1 MKVEMEAPGEEQG
14 DLLGDLTRRRANI
27 VAVESG
33 EPRGVEGVVP
43 LGELWGYANAIRSLT
58 GVAPATA

>member
-1 MKVEMEAPGEEQG
+1 MPLFIEPVMKVEMEAPGEEQG

-33 EPRGVEGVVP
+33 ASHAVLKALCR
-43 LGELWGYANAIRSLT
+43 WANS
-58 GVAPATA
+58 GATRMPFAA